1 MAIGAV
7 SGNYMNPY
15 SMPARTGRGNS
26 KGTVNSSFGNNAV
39 NNKVNSGYEVIQYP
53 TTYIYCHQACK
64 EFDTSLDGDKCQFG
78 IYYEDGSTLDIY
90 KSPGYTNETPLVDI
104 YTRNPDGEWSKETVN
119 AKEIDLEN
127 CSFAEMRAA
136 MVYLK
141 ESGVVTDSSTYVQLS
156 RCNED
161 DTVVTYE
168 DLFTPQNWVERV
180 ARWMQY
186 QIDGGEYAAYKRFAC
201 LYTAFT
207 DYLAHD

>member
-1 MAIGAV
+1 M
-7 SGNYMNPY
+7 
-15 SMPARTGRGNS
+15 
-26 KGTVNSSFGNNAV
+26 
-39 NNKVNSGYEVIQYP
+39 
-53 TTYIYCHQACK
+53 
-64 EFDTSLDGDKCQFG
+64 
-78 IYYEDGSTLDIY
+78 
-90 KSPGYTNETPLVDI
+90 
-104 YTRNPDGEWSKETVN
+104 
-119 AKEIDLEN
+119 DLTN

-161 DTVVTYE
+161 DTDVSYE

-207 DYLAHD
+207 DYQAQPQ